1 MATLTGKLI
10 SNTYKDLLQ
19 VSNNNDGVDS
29 TVRFVSDGEG
39 TNSALKISNSEVE
52 TTGKLTVGAAL
63 SASGKIT
70 GDSATVITAVCASTY
85 FGDGSNLTGVQA
97 SIPTSVTS
105 FTANQLTVVSGAA
118 FTGKVSGTAAEFS
131 GIVSAGT
138 FAGAAGIFTGKVS
151 GTTLAMTGA
160 VSASTFSGV
169 GATFSGNVTAA
180 SYFGDGSNL
189 TGVEASAATSVAA
202 FTANQL
208 TVVSGASF
216 TGKVSGTAAEFSG
229 NVSAANL
236 FASTN
241 VFIGGAAVPSASAL
255 AAVSALTSVNAA
267 AITSVNTRVTNTSS
281 ALATSIGNSN
291 TNIAAVS
298 ALTSVNKAAITSINS
313 AVLLKANNLSDL
325 ANAGTARTNLGV
337 GIVANGGTGASSF
350 TDGGVLLG
358 SGTSAIT
365 AMSALGSGAIIVG
378 DGATDPVALT
388 AFTSATGNLL
398 SAKGGVIGKQ
408 TLWVPANAMRPESS
422 NGSAAMS
429 DTVTTSGRP
438 DIMGLAFDG
447 STDEFCQFSVGFPKG
462 WNEGTI
468 TFRALSTVIDSNA
481 SFGSDTVAWGL
492 QGVGVADDT
501 TIDVAFGTAVVLT
514 ETIASAVEEITIS
527 AESGAIT
534 IASAAA
540 DTLTFFRVQR
550 DVSADTMTEDAIL
563 LGIQIFYTIDAGEDT

>member
-1 MATLTGKLI
+1 LESNIMATLTGKLI

-85 FGDGSNLTGVQA
+85 FGDGSNLTGVVA

-189 TGVEASAATSVAA
+189 TGVEASAATSVPA

-241 VFIGGAAVPSASAL
+241 VFIGGSAVPSASAL
-255 AAVSALTSVNAA
+255 AAVSALTSVN
-267 AITSVNTRVTNTSS
+267 
-281 ALATSIGNSN
+281 L
-291 TNIAAVS
+291 
-298 ALTSVNKAAITSINS
+298 AAITSINS
-313 AVLLKANNLSDL
+313 ATLLKANNLSDL

-337 GIVANGGTGASSF
+337 GLVANGGTGATSF

-398 SAKGGVIGKQ
+398 GTKGGVIGKQ
-408 TLWVPANAMRPESS
+408 TLWIPANAMRPEKS

-447 STDEFCQFSVGFPKG
+447 SSDEFCQFSVGFPKG

-468 TFRALSTVIDSNA
+468 TFRVLSTVIDSNA

-492 QGVGVADDT
+492 QGVGVADDS
-501 TIDVAFGTAVVLT
+501 TIDVAFGTAVVIT
-514 ETIASAVEEITIS
+514 ETIASAVEDISIS
-527 AESGAIT
+527 AESGAVT

-540 DTLTFFRVQR
+540 DTLTFFRVLR